1 MIIRTKNPSAC
12 ESFMILLAAVLFLA
26 AAAGI
31 FAPWSVSAA
40 GSQPAGT
47 AHAAAEPASQVIV
60 TYFHTTFR
68 CPTCL
73 QIERYTRET
82 VEKDFAPDV
91 ASKRVVFRAIDV
103 QEAKNRHFI
112 EDYRLYSK
120 SVILSLVKNSKEIR
134 WKNLPDIWRYA
145 YSRDRFQEYIRSEIE
160 AFLKELGS

>member
-1 MIIRTKNPSAC
+1 MKWRQNPSAR
-12 ESFMILLAAVLFLA
+12 EGSGVAAGAVLLLA
-26 AAAGI
+26 AAAVI
-31 FAPWSVSAA
+31 FAPWAVSAA
-40 GSQPAGT
+40 GPNPSGA
-47 AHAAAEPASQVIV
+47 AHAAAGSATQVVV

-103 QEAKNRHFI
+103 QEARNRHFI

-120 SVILSLVKNSKEIR
+120 SVILSLVKDGKEIR
-134 WKNLPDIWRYA
+134 WKNLPEIWKYA
-145 YSRDRFQEYIRSEIE
+145 HSRDRFETYIRSEIE